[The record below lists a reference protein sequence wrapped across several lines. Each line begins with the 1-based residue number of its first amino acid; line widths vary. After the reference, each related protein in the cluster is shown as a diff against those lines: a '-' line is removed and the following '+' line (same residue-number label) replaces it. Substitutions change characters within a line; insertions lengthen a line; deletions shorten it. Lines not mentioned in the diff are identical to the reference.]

1 MLCKMRLKIEQTYVG
16 HFPAQNVKE
25 LVSLKASKVYE
36 NVTLLHPGDDAPH
49 KLARGIV
56 IVS

>member
-1 MLCKMRLKIEQTYVG
+1 MRLKTAQTYVG
-16 HFPAQNVKE
+16 HFLAQNVKE

-56 IVS
+56 IVA